1 MCLHL
6 DIGKKWS
13 RQNVRGRSSDMQRLA
28 HSHMEDEEYIF
39 CQEKQFDRYESI
51 CARCGACC
59 GAEDG
64 DQCVNLEKAAD
75 GKYFCKVYEN
85 RLGPQRT
92 ISGKS
97 FHCIPIGDVIMNL
110 GARPNCAYRRV
121 L

>member
-1 MCLHL
+1 
-6 DIGKKWS
+6 
-13 RQNVRGRSSDMQRLA
+13 
-28 HSHMEDEEYIF
+28 MENEECTLY
-39 CQEKQFDRYESI
+39 QEEQFERYESI

-64 DQCVNLEKAAD
+64 DQCVNLAKAED

-97 FHCIPIGDVIMNL
+97 FHCIPIREVIMNT
-110 GARPNCAYRRV
+110 GDRSNCAYRRI